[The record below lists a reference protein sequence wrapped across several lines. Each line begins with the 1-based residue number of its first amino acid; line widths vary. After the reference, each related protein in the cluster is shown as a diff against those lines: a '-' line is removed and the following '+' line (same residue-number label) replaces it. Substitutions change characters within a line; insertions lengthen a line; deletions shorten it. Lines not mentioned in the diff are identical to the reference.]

1 MKPNNEHDA
10 TFAEDLG
17 KLVAENLGAVL
28 FLKAYDEHNV
38 LALSFLDGYFR
49 GLLAKIEMDD
59 PLFVARIAVR
69 VHAMHGTEVYQ
80 RINRA
85 LLDSISLLKVLKRR
99 VDGAPEDEG
108 LEEGELEDW
117 EGPELRTIREY
128 LIQGFLHRLKN
139 DSDELLSNIFYEFV
153 HRGLRQIS
161 TLKHTQEQEQEQEQK
176 DSETTCTAPQTSSHS
191 GTNPIQTPEHPIDLQ
206 GEPDVVGM
214 LFDEIRK
221 LRPNIDPSR
230 PRLAVLIANP
240 AYARAFANRRQ

>member
-17 KLVAENLGAVL
+17 KLVAKNLGAVL

-38 LALSFLDGYFR
+38 VALSFLDGYFR

-59 PLFVARIAVR
+59 PLSVARTAEC
-69 VHAMHGTEVYQ
+69 VHVMYGTEVYQ
-80 RINRA
+80 CINTA

-99 VDGAPEDEG
+99 ADGALEDEE

-117 EGPELRTIREY
+117 EGPELRAIRKY
-128 LIQGFLHRLKN
+128 LIQGFLNRLKN
-139 DSDELLSNIFYEFV
+139 DSDELLSNIFYEFAHGV
-153 HRGLRQIS
+153 PRQMS
-161 TLKHTQEQEQEQEQK
+161 TLKCTQEQEQEQK
-176 DSETTCTAPQTSSHS
+176 DSETTCTAPQTSFHS

-240 AYARAFANRRQ
+240 AYARAFVNRRQ